1 MTKLKKRLG
10 QMAVA
15 TMLATGLLAVA
26 QIDSADAAFPGK
38 NGVIAFESNRTTGK
52 GVHNPTGDTEIF
64 TTGPDGT
71 RARQTMTATATNV
84 VEANSLELSTPRV
97 AQQRTNERPESGARI
112 RAPLSRGVGWQD
124 PWTLVLRRFT
134 PGSP

>member
-52 GVHNPTGDTEIF
+52 DVHDPTGTRKSSPQ
-64 TTGPDGT
+64 GPT
-71 RARQTMTATATNV
+71 VPARD
-84 VEANSLELSTPRV
+84 
-97 AQQRTNERPESGARI
+97 RP
-112 RAPLSRGVGWQD
+112 
-124 PWTLVLRRFT
+124 
-134 PGSP
+134 